1 MSNYVFPKFQGWSWE
16 KTITPVWNT
25 QTYESESGIETR
37 IQKWKYP
44 RYKISLTYNFL
55 TDNTTKGLL
64 DKGDIERLE
73 GFFNAVGGSFD
84 DFLYFDD
91 TENSVENQAFGVGNG
106 QETVFQ
112 LVRNHPYWA
121 EPVIG
126 IVEIPKIFIDGVPV
140 DTQEVTVDSYGV
152 VTFKTPP
159 AANASLTWTGNY
171 YFRVRFDEDEIELTR
186 TWDGLWE
193 SIKISMKTVKL

>member
-1 MSNYVFPKFQGWSWE
+1 MSNYVFPSFQGWSWE

-25 QTYESESGIETR
+25 QTYESESGRETR
-37 IQKWKYP
+37 IQKWKYQ

-55 TDNTTKGLL
+55 TDNTSKWQL
-64 DKGDIERLE
+64 DKGDIERLQ

-84 DFLYFDD
+84 DFLYLDD
-91 TENSVENQAFGVGNG
+91 TENYVENQAFGIGNG

-121 EPVIG
+121 EPVTG
-126 IVEIPKIFIDGVPV
+126 IVEIPQIFIDGVLTTEVSV
-140 DTQEVTVDSYGV
+140 DPYGV
-152 VTFKTPP
+152 VTFDSPPP
-159 AANASLTWTGNY
+159 ADSVLTWTGNY
-171 YFRVRFDEDEIELTR
+171 YFRVRFDNDEIELTR

-193 SIKISMKTVKL
+193 SIEISMKTVKA

>member
-1 MSNYVFPKFQGWSWE
+1 MSKYVFPSFQGWSWE

-25 QTYESESGIETR
+25 QTYESESGRETR

-55 TDNTTKGLL
+55 TDNTSKWHLE
-64 DKGDIERLE
+64 KGDIERLQ

-91 TENSVENQAFGVGNG
+91 TENYVENQTFGVGNG

-121 EPVIG
+121 EPVNG
-126 IVEIPKIFIDGVPV
+126 IVEIPQIFIDGVLTTEVSV
-140 DTQEVTVDSYGV
+140 DPYGV
-152 VTFKTPP
+152 VTFNSPPP
-159 AANASLTWTGNY
+159 ADSVLTWTGNY
-171 YFRVRFDEDEIELTR
+171 YFRVRFDNDEIELTR
-186 TWDGLWE
+186 TWNGLWE
-193 SIKISMKTVKL
+193 SIEISMKTVKA

>member
-1 MSNYVFPKFQGWSWE
+1 MSNYVFPSFQGWSWE

-25 QTYESESGIETR
+25 QTYESESGRETR

-55 TDNTTKGLL
+55 TDNTSKWHLE
-64 DKGDIERLE
+64 KGDIERLQ

-91 TENSVENQAFGVGNG
+91 TENYVENQTFGVGNG
-106 QETVFQ
+106 QQTVFQ

-121 EPVIG
+121 EPING
-126 IVEIPKIFIDGVPV
+126 IVEIPQIFIDGVLTTEVSV
-140 DTQEVTVDSYGV
+140 DPYGV
-152 VTFKTPP
+152 VTFNSPPP
-159 AANASLTWTGNY
+159 ADSVLTWTGNY
-171 YFRVRFDEDEIELTR
+171 YFRVRFDNDEIELTR

-193 SIKISMKTVKL
+193 SIEISMKTVKA

>member
-1 MSNYVFPKFQGWSWE
+1 MSNYVFPSFQGWSWE

-25 QTYESESGIETR
+25 QTYESESGRETR

-55 TDNTTKGLL
+55 TDNTSKWQL
-64 DKGDIERLE
+64 DKGDIERLQ

-91 TENSVENQAFGVGNG
+91 TENSVKNQTFGLGNG
-106 QETVFQ
+106 QQTVFQ

-121 EPVIG
+121 EPVNG
-126 IVEIPKIFIDGVPV
+126 IVEIPQIFIDGVLTTEVSV
-140 DTQEVTVDSYGV
+140 DPYGV
-152 VTFKTPP
+152 VTFDSPPP
-159 AANASLTWTGNY
+159 ADSVLTWTGNY
-171 YFRVRFDEDEIELTR
+171 YFRVRFDNDEIELTR

-193 SIKISMKTVKL
+193 SIEISMKTVKA

>member
-1 MSNYVFPKFQGWSWE
+1 MSNYVFPSFQGWSWE

-25 QTYESESGIETR
+25 QTYESESGRETR

-55 TDNTTKGLL
+55 TDNTSKWQL
-64 DKGDIERLE
+64 DKGDIERLQ

-84 DFLYFDD
+84 DFLYLDD
-91 TENSVENQAFGVGNG
+91 TENYVENQTFGLGNG
-106 QETVFQ
+106 QQTVFQ

-121 EPVIG
+121 EPVNG
-126 IVEIPKIFIDGVPV
+126 IVEIPQIFIDGVLTTEVSV
-140 DTQEVTVDSYGV
+140 DPYGV
-152 VTFKTPP
+152 VTFDSPPP
-159 AANASLTWTGNY
+159 ADSVLTWTGNY
-171 YFRVRFDEDEIELTR
+171 YFRVRFDNDEIELTR

-193 SIKISMKTVKL
+193 SIEISMKTVKA

>member
-1 MSNYVFPKFQGWSWE
+1 MSNYVFPSFQGWSWE

-25 QTYESESGIETR
+25 QTYESESGRETR

-55 TDNTTKGLL
+55 TDNTSKWHLE
-64 DKGDIERLE
+64 KGDIERLQ

-91 TENSVENQAFGVGNG
+91 TENYVENQTFGVGNG
-106 QETVFQ
+106 QQTVFQ

-121 EPVIG
+121 EPVNG
-126 IVEIPKIFIDGVPV
+126 IVEIPQIFIDGVLTTEVSV
-140 DTQEVTVDSYGV
+140 DPYGV
-152 VTFKTPP
+152 VTFNSPP
-159 AANASLTWTGNY
+159 QADSVLTWTGNY
-171 YFRVRFDEDEIELTR
+171 YFRVRFDNDEIELTR

-193 SIKISMKTVKL
+193 SIEISMKTVKA

>member
-1 MSNYVFPKFQGWSWE
+1 MSNYVFPSFQGWSWE

-25 QTYESESGIETR
+25 QTYESESGREPR

-55 TDNTTKGLL
+55 TDNTSKWQL
-64 DKGDIERLE
+64 DKGDIERLQ

-84 DFLYFDD
+84 DFLYLDD
-91 TENSVENQAFGVGNG
+91 TENYVENQAFGIGNG

-121 EPVIG
+121 EPVTG
-126 IVEIPKIFIDGVPV
+126 IVEIPQIFIDGVLTTEVSV
-140 DTQEVTVDSYGV
+140 DPYGV
-152 VTFKTPP
+152 VTFDSPPP
-159 AANASLTWTGNY
+159 ADSVLTWTGNY
-171 YFRVRFDEDEIELTR
+171 YFRVRFDNDEIELTR

-193 SIKISMKTVKL
+193 SIEISMKTVKA

>member
-1 MSNYVFPKFQGWSWE
+1 MSNYVFPSFQGWSWE

-25 QTYESESGIETR
+25 QTYESESGI
-37 IQKWKYP
+37 QKWKYP

-55 TDNTTKGLL
+55 TDNTSKWQL
-64 DKGDIERLE
+64 DKGDIERLQ

-91 TENSVENQAFGVGNG
+91 TENSVENQTFGLGNG
-106 QETVFQ
+106 QQTVFQ

-121 EPVIG
+121 EPVNG
-126 IVEIPKIFIDGVPV
+126 IVEIPQIFIDGVLTTEVSV
-140 DTQEVTVDSYGV
+140 DPYGV
-152 VTFKTPP
+152 VTFDSPPP
-159 AANASLTWTGNY
+159 ADSVLTWTGNY
-171 YFRVRFDEDEIELTR
+171 YFRVRFDNDEIELTR

-193 SIKISMKTVKL
+193 SIEISMKTVKA

>member
-1 MSNYVFPKFQGWSWE
+1 MSNYVFPSFQGWSWE

-25 QTYESESGIETR
+25 QTYESESGRETR

-55 TDNTTKGLL
+55 TDNTSKWHLE
-64 DKGDIERLE
+64 KGDIERLQ

-91 TENSVENQAFGVGNG
+91 TENYVENQTFGVGNG
-106 QETVFQ
+106 QQTVFQ

-121 EPVIG
+121 EPVNG
-126 IVEIPKIFIDGVPV
+126 IVEIPQIFIDGVLTTEVSV
-140 DTQEVTVDSYGV
+140 DPYGV
-152 VTFKTPP
+152 VTFDSPPP
-159 AANASLTWTGNY
+159 ADSVLTWTGNY
-171 YFRVRFDEDEIELTR
+171 YFRVRFDNDEIELTR

-193 SIKISMKTVKL
+193 SIEISMKTVKA

>member
-1 MSNYVFPKFQGWSWE
+1 MSNYVFPSFQGWSWE

-25 QTYESESGIETR
+25 QTYESESGRETR
-37 IQKWKYP
+37 IQKWKHP

-55 TDNTTKGLL
+55 TDNTSKWQL
-64 DKGDIERLE
+64 DKGDIERLQ

-91 TENSVENQAFGVGNG
+91 TENSVENQTFGLGNG
-106 QETVFQ
+106 QQTVFQ

-121 EPVIG
+121 EPVNG
-126 IVEIPKIFIDGVPV
+126 IVEIPQIFIDGVLTTEVSV
-140 DTQEVTVDSYGV
+140 DPYGV
-152 VTFKTPP
+152 VTFDSPPP
-159 AANASLTWTGNY
+159 ADSVLTWTGNY
-171 YFRVRFDEDEIELTR
+171 YFRVRFDNDEIELTR

-193 SIKISMKTVKL
+193 SIEISMKTVKA

>member
-1 MSNYVFPKFQGWSWE
+1 MSNYVFPSFQGWSWE

-25 QTYESESGIETR
+25 QTYESESGRETR

-55 TDNTTKGLL
+55 TDNTSKWQL
-64 DKGDIERLE
+64 DKGDIERLQ

-91 TENSVENQAFGVGNG
+91 TENSVENQTFGLGNG
-106 QETVFQ
+106 QQTVFQ

-121 EPVIG
+121 EPVNG
-126 IVEIPKIFIDGVPV
+126 IVEIPQIFIDGVLTTEVSV
-140 DTQEVTVDSYGV
+140 DPYGG
-152 VTFKTPP
+152 VTFDSPPP
-159 AANASLTWTGNY
+159 ADSVLTWTGNY
-171 YFRVRFDEDEIELTR
+171 YFRVRFDNDEIELTR

-193 SIKISMKTVKL
+193 SIEISMKTVKA

>member
-1 MSNYVFPKFQGWSWE
+1 MSNYVFPSFQGWSWE

-25 QTYESESGIETR
+25 QTYESESGRETR

-55 TDNTTKGLL
+55 TDNTSKWQL
-64 DKGDIERLE
+64 DKGDIERLQ

-91 TENSVENQAFGVGNG
+91 TENSVENQTFGLGNG
-106 QETVFQ
+106 QQTVFQ

-121 EPVIG
+121 EPVNG
-126 IVEIPKIFIDGVPV
+126 IVEIPQIFIDGVLTTEVSV
-140 DTQEVTVDSYGV
+140 DPYGV
-152 VTFKTPP
+152 VTFDSPPP
-159 AANASLTWTGNY
+159 ADSVLTWTGNY
-171 YFRVRFDEDEIELTR
+171 YFRVRFDNDEIELTR
-186 TWDGLWE
+186 TWDGVWE
-193 SIKISMKTVKL
+193 SIEISMKKVKA

>member
-1 MSNYVFPKFQGWSWE
+1 MSNYVFPSFQGWSWE

-25 QTYESESGIETR
+25 QTYESESGRETR

-55 TDNTTKGLL
+55 TDNTSKWQL
-64 DKGDIERLE
+64 DKGDIERLQ

-91 TENSVENQAFGVGNG
+91 TENSVENQTFGVGNG
-106 QETVFQ
+106 QQTVFQ

-121 EPVIG
+121 EPVNG
-126 IVEIPKIFIDGVPV
+126 IVEIPQIFIDGILTTEVSV
-140 DTQEVTVDSYGV
+140 DPYGV
-152 VTFKTPP
+152 VTFDNPPP
-159 AANASLTWTGNY
+159 AESVLTWTGNY
-171 YFRVRFDEDEIELTR
+171 YFRVRFDNDEIELTR
-186 TWDGLWE
+186 TLDGLWE
-193 SIKISMKTVKL
+193 SIEISMKTVKA

>member
-1 MSNYVFPKFQGWSWE
+1 MSNYVFPSFQGWSWE

-25 QTYESESGIETR
+25 QTYESESGRETR

-55 TDNTTKGLL
+55 TDNTSKWHLE
-64 DKGDIERLE
+64 KGDIERLQ

-91 TENSVENQAFGVGNG
+91 TENYVKNQTFGVGNG
-106 QETVFQ
+106 QQTVFQ

-121 EPVIG
+121 EPVNG
-126 IVEIPKIFIDGVPV
+126 IVEIPQIFIDGVLTTEVSV
-140 DTQEVTVDSYGV
+140 DPYGV
-152 VTFKTPP
+152 VTFNSPPP
-159 AANASLTWTGNY
+159 ADSVLTWTGNY
-171 YFRVRFDEDEIELTR
+171 YFRVRFDNDEIELTR

-193 SIKISMKTVKL
+193 SIEISMKTVKA

>member
-1 MSNYVFPKFQGWSWE
+1 MSNYVFPSFQGWSWE

-25 QTYESESGIETR
+25 QTYESESGRETR

-55 TDNTTKGLL
+55 TDNTSKWQL
-64 DKGDIERLE
+64 DKGDIERLQ

-84 DFLYFDD
+84 DFLYLDD
-91 TENSVENQAFGVGNG
+91 TENYVENQAFGIGNG

-121 EPVIG
+121 EPVTG
-126 IVEIPKIFIDGVPV
+126 IVEIPQIFIDGVLTTEVSV
-140 DTQEVTVDSYGV
+140 DPYGV
-152 VTFKTPP
+152 VTFDSPPP
-159 AANASLTWTGNY
+159 ADSVLTWTGNY
-171 YFRVRFDEDEIELTR
+171 YFRVRFDNDEIELTR

-193 SIKISMKTVKL
+193 SIEISMKTVKA

>member
-1 MSNYVFPKFQGWSWE
+1 MSNYVFPSFQGWSWE

-25 QTYESESGIETR
+25 QTYESESGRETR

-55 TDNTTKGLL
+55 TDNTSKWHLE
-64 DKGDIERLE
+64 KGDIERLQ

-91 TENSVENQAFGVGNG
+91 TENYVENQTFGVGNG
-106 QETVFQ
+106 QQTVFQ

-121 EPVIG
+121 EPVNG
-126 IVEIPKIFIDGVPV
+126 IVEIPQIFIDGVLTTEVSV
-140 DTQEVTVDSYGV
+140 DPYGV
-152 VTFKTPP
+152 VTFNSPPP
-159 AANASLTWTGNY
+159 ADSVLTWTGNY
-171 YFRVRFDEDEIELTR
+171 YFRVRFDNDEIELTR
-186 TWDGLWE
+186 TWNGLWE
-193 SIKISMKTVKL
+193 SIEISMKTVKA

>member
-1 MSNYVFPKFQGWSWE
+1 MSNYVFPSFQGWSWE

-25 QTYESESGIETR
+25 QTYESESGRETR

-55 TDNTTKGLL
+55 TDNTSKWHLE
-64 DKGDIERLE
+64 KGDIERLQ

-91 TENSVENQAFGVGNG
+91 TENSVENQTFGLGNG
-106 QETVFQ
+106 QQTVFQ

-121 EPVIG
+121 EPVNG
-126 IVEIPKIFIDGVPV
+126 IVEIPQIFIDGVLTTEVSV
-140 DTQEVTVDSYGV
+140 DPYGV
-152 VTFKTPP
+152 VTFDSPPP
-159 AANASLTWTGNY
+159 ADSVLTWTGNY
-171 YFRVRFDEDEIELTR
+171 YFRVRFDNDEIELTR

-193 SIKISMKTVKL
+193 SIEISMKTVKA

>member
-1 MSNYVFPKFQGWSWE
+1 MSNYVFPSFQGWSWE

-25 QTYESESGIETR
+25 QTYESESGRETR

-55 TDNTTKGLL
+55 TDNTSKWHLE
-64 DKGDIERLE
+64 KGDIERLQ

-91 TENSVENQAFGVGNG
+91 TENYVENQTFGVGNG
-106 QETVFQ
+106 QQTVFQ

-121 EPVIG
+121 EPVNG
-126 IVEIPKIFIDGVPV
+126 IVEIPQIFIDGVLTTEVSV
-140 DTQEVTVDSYGV
+140 DPYGV
-152 VTFKTPP
+152 VTFNSPPP
-159 AANASLTWTGNY
+159 ADSVLTWTGNY
-171 YFRVRFDEDEIELTR
+171 YFRVRFDNDEIELTR

-193 SIKISMKTVKL
+193 SIEISMKTVKA

>member
-1 MSNYVFPKFQGWSWE
+1 MSNYVFPSFQGWSWE

-25 QTYESESGIETR
+25 QTYESESGRETR

-55 TDNTTKGLL
+55 TDNTSKWQL
-64 DKGDIERLE
+64 DKGDIERLQ

-91 TENSVENQAFGVGNG
+91 TEDSVENQTFGLGNG
-106 QETVFQ
+106 QQTVFQ

-121 EPVIG
+121 EPVNG
-126 IVEIPKIFIDGVPV
+126 IVEIPQIFIDGVLTTEVSV
-140 DTQEVTVDSYGV
+140 DPYGV
-152 VTFKTPP
+152 VTFDSPPP
-159 AANASLTWTGNY
+159 ADSVLTWTGNY
-171 YFRVRFDEDEIELTR
+171 YFRVRFDNDEIELTR

-193 SIKISMKTVKL
+193 SIEISMKTVKA

>member
-1 MSNYVFPKFQGWSWE
+1 MSNYVFPSFQGWSWK

-25 QTYESESGIETR
+25 QTYESESGRETR

-55 TDNTTKGLL
+55 TDNTSKWQL
-64 DKGDIERLE
+64 DKGDIERLQ

-91 TENSVENQAFGVGNG
+91 TENSVENQTFGLGNG
-106 QETVFQ
+106 QQTVFQ

-121 EPVIG
+121 EPVNG
-126 IVEIPKIFIDGVPV
+126 IVEIPQIFIDGVLTTEVSV
-140 DTQEVTVDSYGV
+140 DPYGV
-152 VTFKTPP
+152 VTFDSPPP
-159 AANASLTWTGNY
+159 ADSVLTWTGNY
-171 YFRVRFDEDEIELTR
+171 YFRVRFDNDEIELTR

-193 SIKISMKTVKL
+193 SIEISMKTVKA

>member
-1 MSNYVFPKFQGWSWE
+1 MSNYVFPSFQGWSWE

-25 QTYESESGIETR
+25 QTYESESGRETR

-55 TDNTTKGLL
+55 TDNTSKWQL
-64 DKGDIERLE
+64 DKGDIERLQ

-91 TENSVENQAFGVGNG
+91 TENSVENQTFGLGNG
-106 QETVFQ
+106 QQTVFQ

-121 EPVIG
+121 EPVNG
-126 IVEIPKIFIDGVPV
+126 IVEIPQIFIDGVLTTEVSV
-140 DTQEVTVDSYGV
+140 DPYGV
-152 VTFKTPP
+152 VAFDSPPP
-159 AANASLTWTGNY
+159 ADSVLTWTGNY
-171 YFRVRFDEDEIELTR
+171 YFRVRFDNDEIELTR

-193 SIKISMKTVKL
+193 SIEISMKTVKA

>member
-1 MSNYVFPKFQGWSWE
+1 MSNYVFPSFQGWSWE

-25 QTYESESGIETR
+25 QTYESESGRETR

-55 TDNTTKGLL
+55 TDNTSKWHLE
-64 DKGDIERLE
+64 KGDIERLQ

-91 TENSVENQAFGVGNG
+91 TENYVENQTFGVGNG

-121 EPVIG
+121 EPVNG
-126 IVEIPKIFIDGVPV
+126 IVEIPQIFIDGVLTTEVSV
-140 DTQEVTVDSYGV
+140 DPYGV
-152 VTFKTPP
+152 VTFNSPPP
-159 AANASLTWTGNY
+159 ADSVLTWTGNY
-171 YFRVRFDEDEIELTR
+171 YFRVRFDNDEIELTR
-186 TWDGLWE
+186 TWNGLWE
-193 SIKISMKTVKL
+193 SIEISMKTVKA

>member
-1 MSNYVFPKFQGWSWE
+1 MSNYVFPSFQGWSWE

-25 QTYESESGIETR
+25 QTYESESGRETR

-55 TDNTTKGLL
+55 TDNTSKWHLE
-64 DKGDIERLE
+64 KGDIERLQ

-91 TENSVENQAFGVGNG
+91 TENYVENQTFGLGNG
-106 QETVFQ
+106 QQTVFQ

-121 EPVIG
+121 EPVNG
-126 IVEIPKIFIDGVPV
+126 IVEIPQIFIDGVLTTEVSV
-140 DTQEVTVDSYGV
+140 DPYGV
-152 VTFKTPP
+152 VTFDSPPP
-159 AANASLTWTGNY
+159 ADSVLTWTGNY
-171 YFRVRFDEDEIELTR
+171 YFRVRFDNDEIELTR

-193 SIKISMKTVKL
+193 SIEISMKTVKA

>member
-1 MSNYVFPKFQGWSWE
+1 MSNYVFPSFQGWSWE

-25 QTYESESGIETR
+25 QTYESESGRETR

-55 TDNTTKGLL
+55 TDNTSKWQL
-64 DKGDIERLE
+64 DKGDIERLQ

-91 TENSVENQAFGVGNG
+91 TENSVENQTFGVGNG
-106 QETVFQ
+106 QQTVFQ

-121 EPVIG
+121 EPVNG
-126 IVEIPKIFIDGVPV
+126 IVEIPQIFIDGILTTEVSV
-140 DTQEVTVDSYGV
+140 DPYGV
-152 VTFKTPP
+152 VTFDNPPP
-159 AANASLTWTGNY
+159 AESVLTWTGNY
-171 YFRVRFDEDEIELTR
+171 YFRVRFDNDEIKLTR

-193 SIKISMKTVKL
+193 SIEISMKTVKA

>member
-1 MSNYVFPKFQGWSWE
+1 MSNYVFPSFQGWSWE

-25 QTYESESGIETR
+25 QTYESESGRETR

-55 TDNTTKGLL
+55 TDNTSKWQL
-64 DKGDIERLE
+64 DKGDIERLQ

-91 TENSVENQAFGVGNG
+91 TENYVENQTFGVGNG
-106 QETVFQ
+106 QQTVFQ

-121 EPVIG
+121 EPVNG
-126 IVEIPKIFIDGVPV
+126 IVEIPQIFIDGVLTTEVSV
-140 DTQEVTVDSYGV
+140 DPYGV
-152 VTFKTPP
+152 VTFNSPPP
-159 AANASLTWTGNY
+159 ADSVLTWTGNY
-171 YFRVRFDEDEIELTR
+171 YFRVRFDNDEIELTR

-193 SIKISMKTVKL
+193 SIEISMKTVKA

>member
-1 MSNYVFPKFQGWSWE
+1 MSNYVFPSFLGWSWE

-25 QTYESESGIETR
+25 QTYESESGRETR

-55 TDNTTKGLL
+55 TDNTSKWHLE
-64 DKGDIERLE
+64 KGDIERLQ

-91 TENSVENQAFGVGNG
+91 TENYVENQTFGVGNG
-106 QETVFQ
+106 QQTVFQ

-121 EPVIG
+121 EPVNG
-126 IVEIPKIFIDGVPV
+126 IVEIPQIFIDGVLTTEVSV
-140 DTQEVTVDSYGV
+140 DPYGV
-152 VTFKTPP
+152 VTFNSPPP
-159 AANASLTWTGNY
+159 ADSVLTWTGNY
-171 YFRVRFDEDEIELTR
+171 YFRVRFDNDEIELTR

-193 SIKISMKTVKL
+193 SIEISMKTVKA